1 MVLVVLYEIVYLFLA
16 AAILICLWQAKSLKE
31 KATYAMVALP
41 LLLRLFW
48 IK

>member
-1 MVLVVLYEIVYLFLA
+1 MVMIVLYEIVYFFLV
-16 AAILICLWQAKSLKE
+16 AAILMCLWQAKSLKE